1 MIKSYFQVPVAER
14 EAMAAKLLTH
24 RHQWV
29 PGERLI
35 YQRSVPGPNFCT
47 NDMFWTTGCPTLD
60 TFLNGRSFLLWEVM
74 GQTQENLAWLEQ
86 PVDDWERYD
95 DYRKLFFFVNHL
107 VVVNDPAERYDQKQ
121 AI

>member
-47 NDMFWTTGCPTLD
+47 NDMFWTT
-60 TFLNGRSFLLWEVM
+60 
-74 GQTQENLAWLEQ
+74 
-86 PVDDWERYD
+86 VDDWERYD